1 MFPDLLIHIRHG
13 ETDWNAARRLQGSR
27 DIPLNDTGRAQAA
40 RNGQRLQQLL
50 ADLGHDPDAMD
61 WVSSPMGRTR
71 ETMEI
76 VRRAAGLDPSG
87 YRIEEGLR
95 ELSFGRLEGLTYEE
109 MEIQEPALYLRLK
122 QDKWTFEP
130 PGGESYVALAERVAA
145 AIATIRRFPRCSC
158 RRIGFSSADR
168 VEKSGCEPGP
178 VLPFDQG
185 NRMSESISA
194 FVPPLAREG
203 F

>member
-145 AIATIRRFPRCSC
+145 AIATLK
-158 RRIGFSSADR
+158 G
-168 VEKSGCEPGP
+168 PGI
-178 VLPFDQG
+178 VVAHGGVFRALLSLLRGAHDQAL
-185 NRMSESISA
+185 SEM
-194 FVPPLAREG
+194 FVPQDRFFLGRSGREEWV
-203 F
+203 